1 MSGTNEHGSEVAHL
15 LLRISAEY
23 EAARQGL
30 QGLARGSCQH
40 RFITRRMER
49 MSELHTQLQALVGD
63 EAIALISACLDQAGE
78 DTAH

>member
-1 MSGTNEHGSEVAHL
+1 MSGTNEHHSEVAQL

-30 QGLARGSCQH
+30 HGLAQGCSQH

-49 MSELHTQLQALVGD
+49 MWELHTQLQALVGD
-63 EAIALISACLDQAGE
+63 EATSLVAHQLNQAEQSGM
-78 DTAH
+78 

>member
-1 MSGTNEHGSEVAHL
+1 MSGTNEQQSEVAQL

-30 QGLARGSCQH
+30 HGLARGSSQH

-49 MSELHTQLQALVGD
+49 MWELHTQLQALVGD
-63 EAIALISACLDQAGE
+63 EAISLVDHHLNQVEQGG
-78 DTAH
+78 T

>member
-1 MSGTNEHGSEVAHL
+1 MSGIDEHGSEVARL
-15 LLRISAEY
+15 LQRISAEY

-30 QGLARGSCQH
+30 QGLAQGNCQH

-49 MSELHTQLQALVGD
+49 MSELHIQLQALVGD
-63 EAIALISACLDQAGE
+63 EAMALIAACLDQAGE

>member
-1 MSGTNEHGSEVAHL
+1 MPGTNEHGSEIARL

-30 QGLARGSCQH
+30 QGLAQGCSQH

-49 MSELHTQLQALVGD
+49 MYELHSQLQALVGD
-63 EAIALISACLDQAGE
+63 EATALIANHLDQAE
-78 DTAH
+78 

>member
-1 MSGTNEHGSEVAHL
+1 MPGTNEHGSEVVRL

-30 QGLARGSCQH
+30 QGLAQGSSQH

-49 MSELHTQLQALVGD
+49 MYELHTQLQALVGD
-63 EAIALISACLDQAGE
+63 EATALVANQLDRTE
-78 DTAH
+78 